1 MSKGIDWVQVVEELF
16 QLAEDL
22 VDEDEE
28 LSEEYVNAA
37 RLIQETLVEESV

>member
-1 MSKGIDWVQVVEELF
+1 MIINWVQVAEELF
-16 QLAEDL
+16 QLAED
-22 VDEDEE
+22 VFEEDEE

>member
-1 MSKGIDWVQVVEELF
+1 MIINWVQVAEELF
-16 QLAEDL
+16 QLAEDVL
-22 VDEDEE
+22 EEDEE

>member
-1 MSKGIDWVQVVEELF
+1 MSINWVQVAEELF
-16 QLAEDL
+16 QLAEDVL
-22 VDEDEE
+22 EEDEE

>member
-1 MSKGIDWVQVVEELF
+1 MSINWVQVAEELF
-16 QLAEDL
+16 QLAED
-22 VDEDEE
+22 VFEEDEE

>member
-1 MSKGIDWVQVVEELF
+1 MSIDWNQVAEELF

-22 VDEDEE
+22 LEEDEE

-37 RLIQETLVEESV
+37 RLIQETLCEECAE